1 MKLNSY
7 NNYYLMQFSI
17 SLDSNTSIYESTLE
31 IQVSNGISIENI
43 NNSKGIVITS
53 ITITMV
59 M

>member
-1 MKLNSY
+1 
-7 NNYYLMQFSI
+7 MQFNI

-43 NNSKGIVITS
+43 NNSKGIVITN